1 LNKKLVCFSLAL
13 FAFAA
18 NALANVYLP
27 SVFQDHMVLQRN
39 TAVTIWGFAHAGEDV
54 TVTPSWSSEAVKVK
68 TPANGH
74 WSIVLKTPD
83 AGGPYTI
90 EFQGYNYIALKDVL
104 IGEVWVCS
112 GQSNMDMSVNWGNF
126 GPHVLNGKEEKNN
139 ANYPGIRIFR
149 IPHFSAEAPQLNVP
163 AEWKL
168 CTPDVMANSSAVAYF
183 FAREI
188 HKKLG
193 VPVGIVQAAWGGTP
207 IEIWTPAEK
216 IRNDPYLNKESAKI
230 TPIEWGPVEPGVSF
244 NAMIKP
250 VIPYTIRGALWY
262 QGEANVENAEAYDRM
277 LKAMSDGWRDAWGY
291 DFPFY
296 YVQIAPWKYGAKQ
309 GAQIRDAQ
317 RRALSQIDNSGM
329 VVISDI
335 GNIENIHPANKQDV
349 GKRLA
354 AWALNKTYGVSD
366 AMVSGPIY
374 KGIKRE
380 GKKIRIFFDYAQGLR
395 TMDGKAVDWFE
406 IAGKDKH
413 FHTATAEIDGDTI
426 VVSSP
431 DVKKPIAVRFAF
443 ENIAQ
448 PNLTNESGL
457 PASCFRTDDWDIN

>member
-1 LNKKLVCFSLAL
+1 MVCFSLAL

-39 TAVTIWGFAHAGEDV
+39 AAVTIWGFANATEEIQI
-54 TVTPSWSSEAVKVK
+54 TPSWSNETIKLK
-68 TPANGH
+68 TPSSGQ
-74 WSIVLKTPD
+74 WSVTVNTPD

-90 EFQGYNYIALKDVL
+90 DFQGYNHVRLEDVL
-104 IGEVWVCS
+104 IGEVWFCS
-112 GQSNMDMSVNWGNF
+112 GQSNMDMCVNWGNG
-126 GPHVLNGKEEKNN
+126 GPEVLNGEEEKAN
-139 ANYPGIRIFR
+139 ANYPEIRFFR
-149 IPHFSAEAPQLNVP
+149 VAHFSSEMPQLHVP
-163 AEWKL
+163 AEWWV
-168 CTPDVMANSSAVAYF
+168 CSPEAMANTSAVGYF
-183 FAREI
+183 FARELYQ
-188 HKKLG
+188 KLG
-193 VPVGIVQAAWGGTP
+193 IPVGIVQAAWGGTP

-216 IRNDPYLNKESAKI
+216 IKNDPYLSKEAAKI
-230 TPIEWGPVEPGVSF
+230 SPIEWGPTKPGVSF

-250 VIPYTIRGALWY
+250 VIPYKIRGALWY
-262 QGEANVENAEAYDRM
+262 QGEANVENAEAYDSM
-277 LKAMSDGWRDAWGY
+277 LKVMIDGWRESWGY

-317 RRALSQIDNSGM
+317 RRALSTIDNSGM

-335 GNIENIHPANKQDV
+335 GNIDNIHPANKQDV

-354 AWALNKTYGVSD
+354 GWALNKTYKVSD
-366 AMVSGPIY
+366 DMVSGPIY
-374 KGIKRE
+374 KGMKKE
-380 GKKIRIFFDYAQGLR
+380 GKKIRIFFDYAKGLK
-395 TMDGKAVDWFE
+395 TMDGSPVDWFE

-413 FHTATAEIDGDTI
+413 FHSATAKIDGDTI

-431 DVKKPIAVRFAF
+431 DVKKPVAVRFAY
-443 ENIAQ
+443 ENIAM

-457 PASCFRTDDWDIN
+457 PASCFRTDDWPVK